1 MAKGKYEK
9 WLEPENLILLEG
21 WARDG
26 LTLDDISHN
35 MGINRKTL
43 WEWSERFDPIRNAL
57 KNGKEVADFM
67 VENALFKS
75 ALGYE
80 VEEYEEKLDQMGNVV
95 GTYKR
100 RHITPNVTAQIFWLK
115 NRKPQVWREKQEI
128 RADVYEND
136 GFLEAIKGEASELF
150 TGGDDSE
157 MVAKNE

>member
-43 WEWSERFDPIRNAL
+43 WEWSERFDLIRNAL

-95 GTYKR
+95 GTRKR
-100 RHITPNVTAQIFWLK
+100 RHVAPNVTAQIFWLK

-150 TGGDDSE
+150 TSGDDSE